1 MTRGMTR
8 LATAPTLI
16 TCLTLLSA
24 CNTTDALTPLVD
36 IGETSGSIRST
47 PVTQGD
53 VERMAGT
60 PQRRQTFSSPPQQGG
75 YHPAYTQS
83 EPAQGTGA
91 PPTTMQAQAYA
102 LNGQTEEPLASAA
115 IKSQPLAEPVSEP
128 ISNAQAED
136 QDIADAEAKQKP
148 AEPPRTAMLSPSGAS
163 TVRFLPIIGAPVQ
176 AVTPLSRQLGAE
188 ARSHGLSI
196 KSSNDNS
203 SAYILKGYL
212 SAFSDS
218 GKVTVV
224 YVWDVLDN
232 SGARLHRIQGQES
245 VPSEATDP
253 WAVVPASVM
262 QQIASKT
269 ITEFSS
275 WRDARGG

>member
-1 MTRGMTR
+1 MTRV
-8 LATAPTLI
+8 ATAPMLLA
-16 TCLTLLSA
+16 CFALSA
-24 CNTTDALTPLVD
+24 CNTTDALVPLVD
-36 IGETSGSIRST
+36 IGEPSGSIRSS

-53 VERMAGT
+53 VERMAGAT
-60 PQRRQTFSSPPQQGG
+60 PRQQAFASERRSNG
-75 YHPAYTQS
+75 YHPAYNQT
-83 EPAQGTGA
+83 AYRQGSGA
-91 PPTTMQAQAYA
+91 PPTTMQAQAMA
-102 LNGQTEEPLASAA
+102 LENDPPPPAA
-115 IKSQPLAEPVSEP
+115 AAPIKAETLPEPV
-128 ISNAQAED
+128 SNAQAEEED
-136 QDIADAEAKQKP
+136 MVETP
-148 AEPPRTAMLSPSGAS
+148 PREPPRQQNQTAMLNTNSPSARGT

-196 KSSNDNS
+196 KSSNDSS

-224 YVWDVLDN
+224 YVWDVLDGG
-232 SGARLHRIQGQES
+232 GARLHRIQGQES
-245 VPSEATDP
+245 VPSQAQDP
-253 WAVVPASVM
+253 WAGVPASLM

-269 ITEFSS
+269 ITEFST

>member
-1 MTRGMTR
+1 ML
-8 LATAPTLI
+8 LACFA
-16 TCLTLLSA
+16 LSA
-24 CNTTDALTPLVD
+24 CNTTDALVPLVD
-36 IGETSGSIRST
+36 IGDSSTSMRSS

-60 PQRRQTFSSPPQQGG
+60 PRQQAFASERQNG
-75 YHPAYTQS
+75 YHPAYNQTS
-83 EPAQGTGA
+83 YRQGSGA
-91 PPTTMQAQAYA
+91 PPTTMEAQAMA
-102 LNGQTEEPLASAA
+102 LENSTPSPAA
-115 IKSQPLAEPVSEP
+115 PGPIKATALPEPV
-128 ISNAQAED
+128 SNAQAEEED
-136 QDIADAEAKQKP
+136 MVETP
-148 AEPPRTAMLSPSGAS
+148 PREPPRQQSQTAMLNTGSPPAHGT

-188 ARSHGLSI
+188 ARSRGLSI

-224 YVWDVLDN
+224 YVWDVLDGG
-232 SGARLHRIQGQES
+232 GARLHRIQGQES
-245 VPSEATDP
+245 VPSEAQDP
-253 WAVVPASVM
+253 WAAVPASVM

-269 ITEFSS
+269 ITEFST

>member
-1 MTRGMTR
+1 MTRV
-8 LATAPTLI
+8 ATAPMLLA
-16 TCLTLLSA
+16 CFALSA
-24 CNTTDALTPLVD
+24 CNTTDALVPLVD
-36 IGETSGSIRST
+36 IGQPSGSIRSS

-53 VERMAGT
+53 AERMAGAA
-60 PQRRQTFSSPPQQGG
+60 PRQQAFASEQRSNG
-75 YHPAYTQS
+75 YHPAYNQTGYR
-83 EPAQGTGA
+83 QGSGA
-91 PPTTMQAQAYA
+91 PPTTMEAQAMA
-102 LNGQTEEPLASAA
+102 LENDTPSPAA
-115 IKSQPLAEPVSEP
+115 AAPITAETLPEPVS
-128 ISNAQAED
+128 NAKAEEED
-136 QDIADAEAKQKP
+136 MVETP
-148 AEPPRTAMLSPSGAS
+148 PREPPRQQTQTAMLNTNSPSAHGT

-196 KSSNDNS
+196 KSSNDSS

-224 YVWDVLDN
+224 YVWDVLDGG
-232 SGARLHRIQGQES
+232 GARLHRIQGQES
-245 VPSEATDP
+245 VPSEAQDP
-253 WAVVPASVM
+253 WAGVPASVM

-269 ITEFSS
+269 ITEFST

>member
-1 MTRGMTR
+1 MTR

-16 TCLTLLSA
+16 ASLALLSA

-36 IGETSGSIRST
+36 IGDTSSTIRSS
-47 PVTQGD
+47 PVTQND
-53 VERMAGT
+53 VERMAGKP
-60 PQRRQTFSSPPQQGG
+60 PQRSQAFAAEPQQGG
-75 YHPAYTQS
+75 YHPAYVTQ
-83 EPAQGTGA
+83 EPARGTGA

-102 LNGQTEEPLASAA
+102 LDGQTEQPRAATAA
-115 IKSQPLAEPVSEP
+115 IESQPIAEATSEPVSTAE
-128 ISNAQAED
+128 AED
-136 QDIADAEAKQKP
+136 QDIAAAEAKETP
-148 AEPPRTAMLSPSGAS
+148 AEPARIAMLPPTGGS

-203 SAYILKGYL
+203 SAFILKGYL
-212 SAFSDS
+212 NAFSDS
-218 GKVTVV
+218 GKVTIV

-232 SGARLHRIQGQES
+232 SGSRLHRIQGQES
-245 VPSEATDP
+245 IPSDAQDP
-253 WAVVPASVM
+253 WAAVPASVM

>member
-1 MTRGMTR
+1 MTR

-16 TCLTLLSA
+16 TCLALLSA

-36 IGETSGSIRST
+36 IGDTSGSIRST

-60 PQRRQTFSSPPQQGG
+60 SQRRKTFSSPPQQGG
-75 YHPAYTQS
+75 YHPAYAQQ
-83 EPAQGTGA
+83 EPAQRTGA
-91 PPTTMQAQAYA
+91 PPTSMQAQAYA
-102 LNGQTEEPLASAA
+102 LDGQTAEPAASAA
-115 IKSQPLAEPVSEP
+115 IQAQPLSEPVSEP

-136 QDIADAEAKQKP
+136 QDIAEAEARQKP
-148 AEPPRTAMLSPSGAS
+148 AEPTRTAMLTPSGDA

-203 SAYILKGYL
+203 SAFILKGYL

-253 WAVVPASVM
+253 WAAVPASVM

>member
-1 MTRGMTR
+1 MTRV
-8 LATAPTLI
+8 ATAPMLLA
-16 TCLTLLSA
+16 CFALSA
-24 CNTTDALTPLVD
+24 CNTTDALIPLVD
-36 IGETSGSIRST
+36 IGDSSANMRSS

-60 PQRRQTFSSPPQQGG
+60 PPRQQAFASEQRSNG
-75 YHPAYTQS
+75 YHPAYNQS
-83 EPAQGTGA
+83 GYRQGSGA
-91 PPTTMQAQAYA
+91 PPTTMEAQAMA
-102 LNGQTEEPLASAA
+102 LETAPRARVASAPVKA
-115 IKSQPLAEPVSEP
+115 QTLPEPV
-128 ISNAQAED
+128 SNAQAEEED
-136 QDIADAEAKQKP
+136 MVEAP
-148 AEPPRTAMLSPSGAS
+148 AREPPRQQTQTAMLNATSPASHGA

-196 KSSNDNS
+196 KSSNDSS
-203 SAYILKGYL
+203 SAFILKGYL

-224 YVWDVLDN
+224 YVWDVLDGA
-232 SGARLHRIQGQES
+232 GARLHRIQGQES
-245 VPSEATDP
+245 VPSEAQDP
-253 WAVVPASVM
+253 WAGVPASVM

>member
-1 MTRGMTR
+1 ML
-8 LATAPTLI
+8 LACVA
-16 TCLTLLSA
+16 LTA
-24 CNTTDALTPLVD
+24 CNTTDALVPLVD
-36 IGETSGSIRST
+36 IGNSSTNMRSS

-60 PQRRQTFSSPPQQGG
+60 APRQQAFTTEQRSNG
-75 YHPAYTQS
+75 YHPAYNQTGYR
-83 EPAQGTGA
+83 QGSGA
-91 PPTTMQAQAYA
+91 PPTTMDAQALA
-102 LNGQTEEPLASAA
+102 LENDARPPAAAAPIKAQTL
-115 IKSQPLAEPVSEP
+115 SEP
-128 ISNAQAED
+128 ISNAQAEEED
-136 QDIADAEAKQKP
+136 MVEAP
-148 AEPPRTAMLSPSGAS
+148 AREPPRQQTQTATLNTSAS
-163 TVRFLPIIGAPVQ
+163 SRSTTVRFLPIIGAPVQ

-188 ARSHGLSI
+188 ARSHGFSI
-196 KSSNDNS
+196 KSSNDSS

-224 YVWDVLDN
+224 YVWDVLDGA
-232 SGARLHRIQGQES
+232 GARLHRIQGQES
-245 VPSEATDP
+245 VPSEAQDP
-253 WAVVPASVM
+253 WAGVPASVM

>member
-1 MTRGMTR
+1 MTRV
-8 LATAPTLI
+8 ATAPVLLA
-16 TCLTLLSA
+16 CFALTA
-24 CNTTDALTPLVD
+24 CNTTDALVPLVD
-36 IGETSGSIRST
+36 IGDSSPNMRSS

-60 PQRRQTFSSPPQQGG
+60 QPRQQAFAAQQRSNG
-75 YHPAYTQS
+75 YHPAYSQAS
-83 EPAQGTGA
+83 YRQGSGA
-91 PPTTMQAQAYA
+91 PPTTMEAQAMA
-102 LNGQTEEPLASAA
+102 LESDMRSPAASVPIKAQTLP
-115 IKSQPLAEPVSEP
+115 EP
-128 ISNAQAED
+128 ISNAQAEEED
-136 QDIADAEAKQKP
+136 MVEAP
-148 AEPPRTAMLSPSGAS
+148 AREPPRQQTQTAMLNTSSSSAGGT

-196 KSSNDNS
+196 KSSNDSS

-224 YVWDVLDN
+224 YVWDILDG

-245 VPSEATDP
+245 VPSEALDP
-253 WAVVPASVM
+253 WAGVPASVM

-269 ITEFSS
+269 ITDFST